1 MASDLISKLR
11 EKRDLLKTLKKEVRS
26 RKKEASKKNKKEAK
40 VVLKEIR
47 STIKKSRKV
56 EGKGVKIG
64 DIINIGAD
72 VLDGINDIMEDGKID
87 VEEVIRETAEVVN
100 ENTDNEL
107 VKDITDGVE
116 DVLEDGEVEVEEVIR
131 ETAEVVSDHVD
142 NEVISDIADG
152 VEDVL
157 EDGKVDLGEVVS
169 EVSDVVQEHVENE
182 VVKDLAKAA
191 KMILE
196 DGKTD
201 LGEILGVT
209 AEVFKEEIEKAGLTE
224 IITTMADIFDGVTTL
239 DELLKRGK
247 EALKELAKQALKKL
261 LGEFVERFL
270 NQGIKKELIKI
281 KHYPPRNKW
290 GRLSMGMGL
299 NLSMTGELSGKFT
312 GEAIQINTK
321 MSSVAWAEAD
331 LKLDVG
337 FTIPVIKKEVK
348 GFVTAAAKGDLY
360 CDANAQIELSA
371 KDMNLTGD
379 LKKTTIITDHDIKL
393 YLTIPDWIVDMWN
406 GAAEWSFGY
415 LDPIDD
421 TFTKKIG
428 RHQLIKIEV
437 PGYKLNFSMK
447 SFEFSG
453 GVNGNFQITAGKDV
467 EVLTKKIE
475 QYLPW

>member
-1 MASDLISKLR
+1 MSSELLSKLR
-11 EKRDLLKTLKKEVRS
+11 EKRELLKTLKKEVKS
-26 RKKEASKKNKKEAK
+26 RKKEASKENKKKAK
-40 VVLKEIR
+40 DVLNEIR
-47 STIKKSRKV
+47 GSIKHSRKV

-72 VLDGINDIMEDGKID
+72 VLDGINDIMEDGKVD
-87 VEEVIRETAEVVN
+87 VAEVIEETAEIVS
-100 ENTDNEL
+100 ENVDNEL
-107 VKDITDGVE
+107 VSDIADGVDE
-116 DVLEDGEVEVEEVIR
+116 ILDDGKVDVIEVIE
-131 ETAEVVSDHVD
+131 ETAEVVSDHVE
-142 NEVISDIADG
+142 NEVIQDIADG

-157 EDGKVDLGEVVS
+157 EDGKVDLGEVVG
-169 EVSDVVQEHVENE
+169 EVSDIVQEHVENE

-261 LGEFVERFL
+261 LGEFVDRFL

-281 KHYPPRNKW
+281 KHYPARQKW

-312 GEAIQINTK
+312 GEAIQINTQ

-331 LKLDVG
+331 LKLDVS

-348 GFVTAAAKGDLY
+348 GFVTAAAKGDLHSN
-360 CDANAQIELSA
+360 ALAQIELTA
-371 KDMNLTGD
+371 KDMTLTGD
-379 LKKTTIITDHDIKL
+379 LKKTTVITEHDLTL
-393 YLTIPDWIVDMWN
+393 YLTIPEWIVDLWN
-406 GAAEWSFGY
+406 GAAEWSFGF

-421 TFTKKIG
+421 TFSKKIG
-428 RHQLIKIEV
+428 RHKLMEIQV
-437 PGYKLNFSMK
+437 PGYKLSFSMK

-467 EVLTKKIE
+467 ALLTKKIE